1 MPIRTSSLGASKRTS
16 IATLTSSTRRSKGSI
31 SRVYNSL
38 PQSQQYTFKINL
50 VRMVNP
56 SLLKAQPPRAQPQ
69 LTLPLPPTINFV
81 FFNLTPSDTVEGT
94 ILFENPLNA
103 NITSVIVN
111 DVPQIISRQSIVPYM
126 TYWQA
131 TFIVSGLPPL
141 SNGSNIVVSLIQG
154 NITSQNYNFYVG
166 TPVVRDLN
174 VTSVGNSA
182 SIQYIG
188 IDNTSTYLG
197 GLSATIT
204 NLQYILKNN
213 SGNTLTT
220 AVLDWDP
227 TPTFPISIGE
237 NLTNNTQY
245 SLGVRAE
252 NKHGFGPY
260 YYVTFTTS

>member
-1 MPIRTSSLGASKRTS
+1 MPIIRTSSLGASSRTS
-16 IATLTSSTRRSKGSI
+16 FATIASSTRRHAGSI
-31 SRVYNSL
+31 GRVYSYL
-38 PQSQQYTFKINL
+38 TQSQQYAFKSNL
-50 VRMVNP
+50 VRKVNP
-56 SLLKAQPPRAQPQ
+56 SLLQAQPPQ
-69 LTLPLPPTINFV
+69 I
-81 FFNLTPSDTVEGT
+81 PSP
-94 ILFENPLNA
+94 I
-103 NITSVIVN
+103 ITSVIFVLTNEVIEATVFFINAMPAPISTVFVNGVQQNILAQSPLSSN
-111 DVPQIISRQSIVPYM
+111 DVVN
-126 TYWQA
+126 WQA
-131 TFIVSGLPPL
+131 KFIVSGLPTPL
-141 SNGSNIVVSLIQG
+141 SNGSKVVVSLLQG
-154 NITSQNYNFYVG
+154 SIKSQNYNFYVG

-174 VTSVGNSA
+174 VTSLGKRA
-182 SIQYIG
+182 YIQYIG

-197 GLSATIT
+197 GLSAPIT

-252 NKHGFGPY
+252 NKYGFGPY